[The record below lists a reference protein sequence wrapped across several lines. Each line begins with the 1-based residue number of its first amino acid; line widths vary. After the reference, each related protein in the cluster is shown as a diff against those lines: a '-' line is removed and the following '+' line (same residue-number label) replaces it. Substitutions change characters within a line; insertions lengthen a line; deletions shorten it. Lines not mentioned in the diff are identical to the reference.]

1 MIFEFARPGNQ
12 MGGIKGFCEEIKKHP
27 LFGDGDEQT
36 LDIWADPSLW
46 NEDQNTDGGLVSK
59 AQIFDDNGVWLR
71 KAKAKGQH
79 ADDVAQERLVNYY
92 WAGIEED
99 DFDPLFQICES
110 CLYTLE
116 TWPQLVYEEWAA
128 GQEAARS
135 PKEKMKDL
143 RTDSW
148 DAFKYAEVAWPD
160 VPEYTPKPKHG
171 SYAARRIQEDMI
183 LRKGQRKGDVWRS
196 TRK

>member
-1 MIFEFARPGNQ
+1 
-12 MGGIKGFCEEIKKHP
+12 
-27 LFGDGDEQT
+27 
-36 LDIWADPSLW
+36 
-46 NEDQNTDGGLVSK
+46 
-59 AQIFDDNGVWLR
+59 
-71 KAKAKGQH
+71 
-79 ADDVAQERLVNYY
+79 
-92 WAGIEED
+92 
-99 DFDPLFQICES
+99 
-110 CLYTLE
+110 
-116 TWPQLVYEEWAA
+116 
-128 GQEAARS
+128 
-135 PKEKMKDL
+135 MKDL